1 MSKEQNKFKHIL
13 LVPNIV
19 SDQAFLQ
26 RHKTFQTYVKKAH
39 SDLYYLQL
47 KKIGGL
53 RKSIAE
59 KADYGQVLQQI
70 KSNRLQN
77 EYLNQQKKNQG
88 FMYNNQLWSDKYYN
102 QIYQMTR
109 LSQLSEV
116 LSKQKTKG
124 RDQLIKDFE
133 VYFNKHVHPI
143 NDEFTEIQKVLP
155 LSNCTTK
162 CSSRINSQKFLLPTE
177 RRLNSKQETQE
188 DDIIRVK
195 SLQTSF
201 HKSVN
206 DKIVNL
212 LDEASNLHIQNL
224 ETIKQ
229 ASSRYLNRKTRVF
242 QTEQS
247 SSRKIIYSQ
256 IQRRNERMN
265 IQTSMRNRQIHFKN
279 KFVQERFQKEIEK
292 LSAQNL

>member
-19 SDQAFLQ
+19 SDQTFLQ

-47 KKIGGL
+47 KKMGGL

-116 LSKQKTKG
+116 LSKQKTKAK
-124 RDQLIKDFE
+124 DQLIKDFE
-133 VYFNKHVHPI
+133 IYFNKHVHPT

-155 LSNCTTK
+155 LSTCTTK
-162 CSSRINSQKFLLPTE
+162 CSSRIPSQRLLLATE
-177 RRLNSKQETQE
+177 RQLKSKQETQE
-188 DDIIRVK
+188 DDIYRVK

-201 HKSVN
+201 HRLVN

-212 LDEASNLHIQNL
+212 LDEATNLHMQNL
-224 ETIKQ
+224 ETMK
-229 ASSRYLNRKTRVF
+229 KTKLF
-242 QTEQS
+242 QTEET

-256 IQRRNERMN
+256 IQKRNERAN
-265 IQTSMRNRQIHFKN
+265 IQISMRNRQIHFKN

>member
-77 EYLNQQKKNQG
+77 EYLNLQKKNQG

-133 VYFNKHVHPI
+133 VYFNKHVHPF

-162 CSSRINSQKFLLPTE
+162 CSSRINSQKFLFPTE
-177 RRLNSKQETQE
+177 RLLNSKQETQE
-188 DDIIRVK
+188 DDINRVK

-201 HKSVN
+201 HKSIN

-212 LDEASNLHIQNL
+212 LDEAK
-224 ETIKQ
+224 TIK
-229 ASSRYLNRKTRVF
+229 KTRQF

-256 IQRRNERMN
+256 IQRRNEHMN

-292 LSAQNL
+292 LTSQNL

>member
-133 VYFNKHVHPI
+133 IYFNKHVHPA
-143 NDEFTEIQKVLP
+143 NEEFAEIQKVLP
-155 LSNCTTK
+155 ISTCTTK
-162 CSSRINSQKFLLPTE
+162 SSSRINSQKFILATE
-177 RRLNSKQETQE
+177 RRLNSKQDTQDHETNR
-188 DDIIRVK
+188 IK
-195 SLQTSF
+195 SLSPSF
-201 HKSVN
+201 HKTVN
-206 DKIVNL
+206 DKL
-212 LDEASNLHIQNL
+212 LTLIDEANNLHNQNL
-224 ETIKQ
+224 ETIK
-229 ASSRYLNRKTRVF
+229 KTRQF

-247 SSRKIIYSQ
+247 SSRKIMHSQ
-256 IQRRNERMN
+256 IQRRNEHIN
-265 IQTSMRNRQIHFKN
+265 IQITMRNNQIHFKN

>member
-53 RKSIAE
+53 KKSISE

-109 LSQLSEV
+109 LSLLSEV

-133 VYFNKHVHPI
+133 IYFNKHVHPN
-143 NDEFTEIQKVLP
+143 NDEFTEIQKVIP
-155 LSNCTTK
+155 LSTCTTK
-162 CSSRINSQKFLLPTE
+162 CSSRINSQKLLLGTTE
-177 RRLNSKQETQE
+177 RKTNSKQETQE
-188 DDIIRVK
+188 DDVYRVK
-195 SLQTSF
+195 SLQNSF
-201 HKSVN
+201 HKTVN
-206 DKIVNL
+206 DKMVNL
-212 LDEASNLHIQNL
+212 LDEATNLHNQNL
-224 ETIKQ
+224 ETIKKTKLFQ
-229 ASSRYLNRKTRVF
+229 NEQISSR
-242 QTEQS
+242 Q
-247 SSRKIIYSQ
+247 IIYSQ
-256 IQRRNERMN
+256 IQQRNEHIN
-265 IQTSMRNRQIHFKN
+265 IQTTMRNRQIHFRN

>member
-77 EYLNQQKKNQG
+77 DYMNQQKKNQG

-133 VYFNKHVHPI
+133 IYFNKHVHPI
-143 NDEFTEIQKVLP
+143 NDEFTEVQKVLP
-155 LSNCTTK
+155 ISTCTTK
-162 CSSRINSQKFLLPTE
+162 CSSRINSQKFLLATE
-177 RRLNSKQETQE
+177 RRLNSKQDTQ
-188 DDIIRVK
+188 DQDINKIQ

-206 DKIVNL
+206 NKILNL
-212 LDEASNLHIQNL
+212 LDEANNLHNQNL
-224 ETIKQ
+224 ETIK
-229 ASSRYLNRKTRVF
+229 KTRLF

-247 SSRKIIYSQ
+247 SSRKIMYSQ
-256 IQRRNERMN
+256 IQRRNEHIN
-265 IQTSMRNRQIHFKN
+265 IQISMRNKQIHFKN

>member
-224 ETIKQ
+224 ETIK
-229 ASSRYLNRKTRVF
+229 KTRVF

-256 IQRRNERMN
+256 IQRRNERIN